1 MESLYS
7 FTSNQFSPTTDLR
20 FPRYSCLGS
29 VFKMG
34 IIGPVH
40 YMETVVQIKNELGLV
55 APLKVQIQVLD
66 KCTTNTFLSD
76 PRLRATAPVR
86 YDKFSSPAPGLSN
99 IGEQITTSGIIRPDL
114 HTTISGPGAHELW
127 RALSSFSS
135 EVKKICMTYNAS
147 CDPLYS
153 R

>member
-7 FTSNQFSPTTDLR
+7 LTSNQFSLTTDLR
-20 FPRYSCLGS
+20 CPRYSCSGS
-29 VFKMG
+29 VFKIG

-76 PRLRATAPVR
+76 PRLGATAPVR

-99 IGEQITTSGIIRPDL
+99 IGEQDYSPGLTHYYLRPG
-114 HTTISGPGAHELW
+114 GP
-127 RALSSFSS
+127 
-135 EVKKICMTYNAS
+135 
-147 CDPLYS
+147 
-153 R
+153 